1 MSVQPEIRTAKKE
14 KENKEQIKTRTNLF
28 RFFMSQRSGKG
39 FVSFSNS
46 TFWYCSCLLLK
57 LDISSN
63 RCIQNKCICK
73 CKGKVIVIRGSIHSW
88 LGIHRT
94 LVLCQLICI
103 NKAIHL
109 NTTCNNPYWY
119 KCNLLTIHS
128 KTFENRLTILQQKIS
143 NTLKWLAGHALT
155 MTRFREC
162 SKGSLVNTNEKKH
175 YYV

>member
-28 RFFMSQRSGKG
+28 RFFYVTKVRKG
-39 FVSFSNS
+39 ICVILSISNS
-46 TFWYCSCLLLK
+46 TFWYCYYLLLK
-57 LDISSN
+57 LDISSS

-73 CKGKVIVIRGSIHSW
+73 CKGKVIAIRGSIHSW

-103 NKAIHL
+103 NKAIHP

-128 KTFENRLTILQQKIS
+128 KTFENRLTVL
-143 NTLKWLAGHALT
+143 
-155 MTRFREC
+155 
-162 SKGSLVNTNEKKH
+162 
-175 YYV
+175 